1 MNIDLRNISEE
12 FENQVNQIK
21 KDFLISTNS
30 KAVEYCTLNYLQKLD
45 EIEKLK
51 QELKETKQSLGN
63 VRYHLGRL
71 QMSMHALF
79 DKSWQTSSNK

>member
-51 QELKETKQSLGN
+51 KELNETKQSLHN
-63 VRYHLGRL
+63 VRYHVGRL
-71 QMSMHALF
+71 EMSYRALF
-79 DKSWQTSSNK
+79 DNSWQTSSDK